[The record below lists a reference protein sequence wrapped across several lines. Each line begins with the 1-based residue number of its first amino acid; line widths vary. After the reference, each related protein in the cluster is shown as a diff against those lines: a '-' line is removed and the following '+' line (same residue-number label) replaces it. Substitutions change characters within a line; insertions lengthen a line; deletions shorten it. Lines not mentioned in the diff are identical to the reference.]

1 MGGGKKHLASS
12 SAYMTDSLG
21 TLLPD
26 KKKTKQ
32 TNIFSL

>member
-1 MGGGKKHLASS
+1 MGEKKHLASS

-26 KKKTKQ
+26 KKTPKTNKH
-32 TNIFSL
+32 F